1 MDAPVIAICGIATDA
16 ASWQGMPVDRIFVP
30 RGASVEAMAEAIL
43 ADLPDRFALCGH
55 SMGGYVALELAARVP
70 ERLTGF
76 AMLSSACTADSDEAR
91 AGRQAAIM
99 QARDDFGLLADR
111 LARAMLSRTSRA
123 DAELLADI
131 HAMLLRCGA
140 ERFAEQQAAAST
152 RVDRCGLLAGIAGPA
167 LVLAG
172 EDDAIVSP
180 DRSRDMAAAL
190 PDAVLHMIPVCGHVP
205 QREVPEATHAALMAW
220 RDRLE
225 TR

>member
-1 MDAPVIAICGIATDA
+1 MTVPVIAICGIATDE

-76 AMLSSACTADSDEAR
+76 AMLSSACTADSAEAK
-91 AGRQAAIM
+91 AGRQAAIL

-123 DAELLADI
+123 NAELLADT

-140 ERFAEQQAAAST
+140 ERFAEQQTAAST

-172 EDDAIVSP
+172 EDDAIVAP

-190 PDAVLHMIPVCGHVP
+190 PDAVLHMIPACGHVP
-205 QREVPEATHAALMAW
+205 QREVTEATHAALMTW
-220 RDRLE
+220 RDRLD

>member
-1 MDAPVIAICGIATDA
+1 MTVPVIAICGIATDE

-30 RGASVEAMAEAIL
+30 RGEFQCDIAPHRMTAERETVGQVGK
-43 ADLPDRFALCGH
+43 DRLGH
-55 SMGGYVALELAARVP
+55 RVDGCAARVP

-76 AMLSSACTADSDEAR
+76 AMLSSACTADSAEAK
-91 AGRQAAIM
+91 AGRQAAIL

-123 DAELLADI
+123 NAELLADT

-140 ERFAEQQAAAST
+140 ERFAKQQAAAST

-172 EDDAIVSP
+172 EDDAIVAP
-180 DRSRDMAAAL
+180 DRSCDMAAAL
-190 PDAVLHMIPVCGHVP
+190 PDAVLHMIPACGHVP
-205 QREVPEATHAALMAW
+205 QREAPEATHAALMTW
-220 RDRLE
+220 RDRLD